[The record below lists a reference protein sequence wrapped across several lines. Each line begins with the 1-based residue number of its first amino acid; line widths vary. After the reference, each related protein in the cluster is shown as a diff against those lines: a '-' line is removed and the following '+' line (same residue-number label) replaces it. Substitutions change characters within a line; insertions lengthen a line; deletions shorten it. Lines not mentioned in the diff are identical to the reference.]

1 VDNILRDSTQAF
13 GSLPLRPEKLINLRN
28 LILVD
33 DLLDCKYLSR
43 QAPAVTIPQQL
54 GYRTQLGDSRSN
66 SPVISSGE
74 TKQPTLLQIFIR
86 GNPFRGSA
94 GLTQVVE
101 DWFKTLLTNGEL
113 QALVIYGSP
122 YLKNQFLPF
131 LPPEIPCISSFGQIP
146 AAQAIALELLF
157 TTNPSIK

>member
-1 VDNILRDSTQAF
+1 MRDSTQVF
-13 GSLPLRPEKLINLRN
+13 GSLPLRLENLINLRN

-43 QAPAVTIPQQL
+43 QAPAVTIPQRL
-54 GYRTQLGDSRSN
+54 GYRIQLGDRN
-66 SPVISSGE
+66 SPVTSSSE
-74 TKQPTLLQIFIR
+74 TLQPTLLQIFLR

-131 LPPEIPCISSFGQIP
+131 LPPEIPCISTFGQIP
-146 AAQAIALELLF
+146 SAQAIALELLF
-157 TTNPSIK
+157 GNNH